1 MALTTCLEHGQGVGN
16 PLELLLVGAGPTV
29 ELVEDPPVPDEE
41 DPAGP
46 AGGPDGMGHH
56 DDGLAP
62 LVDSGE
68 ELQQLVRGAGI
79 QGAGGLVGQDQLGM
93 GDEGPPPETS
103 EGNFFRSSVR
113 PSWAARG
120 WRRFCICP

>member
-93 GDEGPPPETS
+93 GDEGPGRSFWPPETS
-103 EGNFFRSSVR
+103 
-113 PSWAARG
+113 
-120 WRRFCICP
+120 